1 MRLPAILEPL
11 AHRDFRLLWTGQTSS
26 RLGDSAYA
34 VALPLQVLAI
44 GGSPLQL
51 GIVFSISN
59 ISRVALLLVGG
70 SVVDRLPRR
79 HVLIAT
85 DLAEGVIVA
94 VIAVLG
100 FTGRL
105 QVEHL
110 YLTAILFGAAGAF
123 FTPALSAIIPELV
136 PSEILISGNALRG
149 FSRQAGVIVGPVLA
163 GVLVALSGPPA
174 AFAFDAA
181 TFGVSLVAL
190 LLIRS
195 RPPRATRENST
206 LLAEI
211 REGWSYT
218 FSVPWL
224 WITIFG
230 FALINA
236 AVVGPILIGL
246 PVLVVDELRANQSL
260 YGLLLAAIGAGEV
273 IGAIVTAQLRRGRS
287 GTVMY
292 LYVFVEG
299 IAVALFASL
308 APIPVLLVLAGVVG
322 YCVMGFTVLW
332 ETALQQHVPRE
343 LLGRVTSI
351 DYFGAILIGPI
362 TPIVAALLVVAIG
375 PSMLFLWGGL
385 LASLLCLAAI
395 TLPPI
400 RHLRIA

>member
-1 MRLPAILEPL
+1 MRTPAILEPL
-11 AHRDFRLLWTGQTSS
+11 RHRDFRLLWIGQTAS

-44 GGSPLQL
+44 GGTPLQL
-51 GIVFSISN
+51 GIAFSLSSA
-59 ISRVALLLVGG
+59 SRIALLLIGG
-70 SVVDRLPRR
+70 SLVDRLPRR
-79 HVLIAT
+79 RVLIAT
-85 DLAEGVIVA
+85 DLAEGLIVA

-110 YLTAILFGAAGAF
+110 YVTAVLFGASSAF
-123 FTPALSAIIPELV
+123 FTPAIGAIIPELV
-136 PSEILISGNALRG
+136 PADILVGGNALRG
-149 FSRQAGVIVGPVLA
+149 FSRQAGIIVGPVIA
-163 GVLVALSGPPA
+163 GVLIALSGPPA

-190 LLIRS
+190 LLIAS
-195 RPPRATRENST
+195 RAAPAIREGSS

-211 REGWSYT
+211 KEGWSYT

-230 FALINA
+230 FAVINA
-236 AVVGPILIGL
+236 AVFGPILIGL
-246 PVLVVDELRANQSL
+246 PVLVVDELRVNQSV
-260 YGLLLAAIGAGEV
+260 YGLLLAAMGVGEV
-273 IGAIVTAQLRRGRS
+273 IGAVVTAQVRRGRS

-299 IAVALFASL
+299 MAVALFSTL
-308 APIPVLLVLAGVVG
+308 APIPLLLVLAGVVG
-322 YCVMGFTVLW
+322 YCIMGFTVLW
-332 ETALQQHVPRE
+332 ESALQQHVPRE
-343 LLGRVTSI
+343 LLGRITSI

-375 PSMLFLWGGL
+375 APMLFLWGGL

-395 TLPPI
+395 ALPSI
-400 RHLRIA
+400 RQLRIA

>member
-1 MRLPAILEPL
+1 MRLPAVLEPL
-11 AHRDFRLLWTGQTSS
+11 RHRDFRLLWTGQTSS

-51 GIVFSISN
+51 GIVFSIGSV
-59 ISRVALLLVGG
+59 SRVALLLIGG
-70 SVVDRLPRR
+70 ALVDRLPRR
-79 HVLIAT
+79 QMLIAT
-85 DLAEGVIVA
+85 DLVQGVIVA
-94 VIAVLG
+94 AIAVLG

-136 PSEILISGNALRG
+136 PTEILISGNALRG
-149 FSRQAGVIVGPVLA
+149 FSRQAGIIVGPVLA
-163 GVLVALSGPPA
+163 GLLIALAGPPA

-190 LLIRS
+190 LFISS
-195 RPPRATRENST
+195 RPGRATRDGSS

-211 REGWSYT
+211 KEGWSYT

-236 AVVGPILIGL
+236 AAFGPILIGL
-246 PVLVVDELRANQSL
+246 PILVVDELRANQSV
-260 YGLLLAAIGAGEV
+260 YGLLVAAMGVGEV
-273 IGAIVTAQLRRGRS
+273 IGAVVTAQVRRGRS

-299 IAVALFASL
+299 IAVALFATL

-332 ETALQQHVPRE
+332 ESALQQQVPRD

-351 DYFGAILIGPI
+351 DYFGAILIGPV
-362 TPIVAALLVVAIG
+362 TPIAAALLVAATG
-375 PSMLFLWGGL
+375 APMLFLWGGL
-385 LASLLCLAAI
+385 VASLLCLAAI
-395 TLPPI
+395 TVPSI
-400 RHLRIA
+400 RQLQIA

>member
-11 AHRDFRLLWTGQTSS
+11 RHRDFRLLWIGQTSS
-26 RLGDSAYA
+26 RLGDSAYF

-51 GIVFSISN
+51 GIVFSLSAV
-59 ISRVALLLVGG
+59 SRIALLLVGG

-79 HVLIAT
+79 QVLIAT
-85 DLAEGVIVA
+85 DLAEGIIVA
-94 VIAVLG
+94 AIAVLG

-110 YLTAILFGAAGAF
+110 YLTAILFGASGAF

-149 FSRQAGVIVGPVLA
+149 FSRQAGIIVGPVLA
-163 GVLVALSGPPA
+163 GVLIALSGPPA

-190 LLIRS
+190 LLISS
-195 RPPRATRENST
+195 RPARAAREGSS

-211 REGWSYT
+211 KEGWSYT

-236 AVVGPILIGL
+236 AVVGPMVIGL
-246 PVLVVDELRANQSL
+246 PILVVDELHANQSV
-260 YGLLLAAIGAGEV
+260 YGLLVAAMGVGEV
-273 IGAIVTAQLRRGRS
+273 IGAVVTAQVRRGRS

-299 IAVALFASL
+299 IAVALFATL
-308 APIPVLLVLAGVVG
+308 APIPLLLVLAGVVG
-322 YCVMGFTVLW
+322 YGVMSFTVLW
-332 ETALQQHVPRE
+332 ESALQQHVPRE

-351 DYFGAILIGPI
+351 DYFGAILMGPI
-362 TPIVAALLVVAIG
+362 TPIAAALLVAAIG
-375 PSMLFLWGGL
+375 PPALFLWGGL
-385 LASLLCLAAI
+385 IASALCLAAI
-395 TLPPI
+395 TLPSI
-400 RHLRIA
+400 RQLRIA

>member
-1 MRLPAILEPL
+1 LRLPAILEPL
-11 AHRDFRLLWTGQTSS
+11 RHRDFRLLWIGQTSS
-26 RLGDSAYA
+26 RLGDSAYS

-44 GGSPLQL
+44 GGNPLQL
-51 GIVFSISN
+51 GIVFSLSAV
-59 ISRVALLLVGG
+59 SRIALLLVGG

-79 HVLIAT
+79 RVLIAT
-85 DLAEGVIVA
+85 DLAEGAIVT

-100 FTGRL
+100 FTSRL

-110 YLTAILFGAAGAF
+110 YLAAILFGASGAF

-149 FSRQAGVIVGPVLA
+149 FSRQAGTILGPVLA
-163 GVLVALSGPPA
+163 GVLIALSGPPA

-190 LLIRS
+190 LLISS
-195 RPPRATRENST
+195 RPARAAREGSS

-246 PVLVVDELRANQSL
+246 PILVVDELHANQSV
-260 YGLLLAAIGAGEV
+260 YGLLVAAIGVGEV
-273 IGAIVTAQLRRGRS
+273 IGAVVTAQVGRARS

-299 IAVALFASL
+299 IAVALFATL
-308 APIPVLLVLAGVVG
+308 APIPLLLVLAGVVG
-322 YCVMGFTVLW
+322 YGVMAFTVLW
-332 ETALQQHVPRE
+332 ESALQQHVPRE

-362 TPIVAALLVVAIG
+362 TPIAAALLVAAIG
-375 PSMLFLWGGL
+375 APMLFLWGGL
-385 LASLLCLAAI
+385 VASALCLAAI
-395 TLPPI
+395 TLPSI
-400 RHLRIA
+400 RQLRIA

>member
-1 MRLPAILEPL
+1 MPAILEPL
-11 AHRDFRLLWTGQTSS
+11 RHRDFRLLWIGQTSS

-44 GGSPLQL
+44 GGGPLEL
-51 GIVFSISN
+51 GIVFSLSSV
-59 ISRVALLLVGG
+59 SRIALLLVGG

-79 HVLIAT
+79 RVLIAT
-85 DLAEGVIVA
+85 DVAEGLIVA
-94 VIAVLG
+94 AIAFLG
-100 FTGRL
+100 FTGML

-110 YLTAILFGAAGAF
+110 YLTAILFGAFGAF

-136 PSEILISGNALRG
+136 PEEILVSGNALRG
-149 FSRQAGVIVGPVLA
+149 FSRQAGLILGPVIA
-163 GVLVALSGPPA
+163 GVLIALSGPPA

-181 TFGVSLVAL
+181 TFGFSLLAL
-190 LLIRS
+190 VFISS
-195 RPPRATRENST
+195 RPARAARQGSS
-206 LLAEI
+206 LLVEI

-246 PVLVVDELRANQSL
+246 PVLVVDELKADQSV
-260 YGLLLAAIGAGEV
+260 YGLLIAAIGVGEV
-273 IGAIVTAQLRRGRS
+273 VGAIVTAQIRRGRS
-287 GTVMY
+287 GSVMY
-292 LYVFVEG
+292 LYVVVEG
-299 IAVALFASL
+299 VAVALFATL
-308 APIPVLLVLAGVVG
+308 APIPVLLILAGVVG
-322 YCVMGFTVLW
+322 YGVMGFTILW
-332 ETALQQHVPRE
+332 ESALQQHVPRE

-375 PSMLFLWGGL
+375 APMLFLWGGL

-395 TLPPI
+395 ALPSI
-400 RHLRIA
+400 RQLRIA

>member
-1 MRLPAILEPL
+1 MPAILEPL
-11 AHRDFRLLWTGQTSS
+11 RHRDFRLLWIGQTFS

-51 GIVFSISN
+51 GIAFSLSMV
-59 ISRVALLLVGG
+59 SRIALLLVGG
-70 SVVDRLPRR
+70 SMVDRLPRR
-79 HVLIAT
+79 LVLIAT
-85 DLAEGVIVA
+85 DLLQGAIVA
-94 VIAVLG
+94 VIAILG
-100 FTGRL
+100 FTGQL

-110 YLTAILFGAAGAF
+110 YVTAVLFGASSAF
-123 FTPALSAIIPELV
+123 FTPAIGAIIPELV
-136 PSEILISGNALRG
+136 PADILIGGNALRG
-149 FSRQAGVIVGPVLA
+149 FSRQAGMIVGPVIA
-163 GVLVALSGPPA
+163 GVLIALAGPPA

-190 LLIRS
+190 LLIAS
-195 RPPRATRENST
+195 PPAAAPRAGSS
-206 LLAEI
+206 LLTEI

-236 AVVGPILIGL
+236 AVYGPILIGL
-246 PVLVVDELRANQSL
+246 PILVVDELRADQSV
-260 YGLLLAAIGAGEV
+260 YGLLVAAMGVGEV
-273 IGAIVTAQLRRGRS
+273 FGAVVTAQVRRGRN

-292 LYVFVEG
+292 LYVLAEG
-299 IAVALFASL
+299 VAVALFATL
-308 APIPVLLVLAGVVG
+308 APIPVLLLLAGVVG
-322 YCVMGFTVLW
+322 YCVMGFTILW
-332 ETALQQHVPRE
+332 ESALQQHVPRE

-375 PSMLFLWGGL
+375 PAMLFLWGGL
-385 LASLLCLAAI
+385 IASALCLAAI
-395 TLPPI
+395 AVPSI
-400 RHLRIA
+400 RQLRIA

>member
-1 MRLPAILEPL
+1 MRMPAILEPL
-11 AHRDFRLLWTGQTSS
+11 RHRDFRLLWIGQTSS

-44 GGSPLQL
+44 GGGPLEL
-51 GIVFSISN
+51 GIVFSLSSV
-59 ISRVALLLVGG
+59 SRIALLLVGG

-79 HVLIAT
+79 RVLIAT
-85 DLAEGVIVA
+85 DVAEGLIVA
-94 VIAVLG
+94 AIAFLG
-100 FTGRL
+100 FTGML

-110 YLTAILFGAAGAF
+110 YLTAILFGAFGAF

-136 PSEILISGNALRG
+136 PEEILVSGNALRG
-149 FSRQAGVIVGPVLA
+149 FSRQAGLILGPVIA
-163 GVLVALSGPPA
+163 GVLIALSGPPA

-181 TFGVSLVAL
+181 TFGFSLLAL
-190 LLIRS
+190 VFISS
-195 RPPRATRENST
+195 RPARAARQGSS
-206 LLAEI
+206 LLVEI

-246 PVLVVDELRANQSL
+246 PVLVVDELKADQSV
-260 YGLLLAAIGAGEV
+260 YGLLIAAIGVGEV
-273 IGAIVTAQLRRGRS
+273 VGAIVTAQIRRGRS
-287 GTVMY
+287 GSVMY
-292 LYVFVEG
+292 LYVVVEG
-299 IAVALFASL
+299 VAVALFATL

-322 YCVMGFTVLW
+322 YGVMGFTILW
-332 ETALQQHVPRE
+332 ESALQQHVPRE

-375 PSMLFLWGGL
+375 APMLFLWGGL

-395 TLPPI
+395 ALPSI
-400 RHLRIA
+400 RQLRIA